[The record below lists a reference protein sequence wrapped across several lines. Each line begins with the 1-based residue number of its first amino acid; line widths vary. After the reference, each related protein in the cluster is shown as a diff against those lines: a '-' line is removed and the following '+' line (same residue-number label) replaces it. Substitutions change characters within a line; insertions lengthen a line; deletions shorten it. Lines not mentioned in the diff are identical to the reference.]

1 MEYRRIGRSGLK
13 ASVIGLGCNNF
24 GRRIDNKASRLVVHK
39 ALDLGI
45 TFFDTSDSYGIGG
58 GLSEQYLGRSLG
70 ARRKDVVLATKF
82 CNPMGEGPYAT
93 GASRRYVFRAVEAS
107 LKRLGTDWIDLYQ
120 LHRPDPQTP
129 IEETLEALSD
139 LVQAGKVRYI
149 GCSNFAAWQLVDADW
164 TARSRNLAAFISV
177 QNRYSLLDRDLER
190 EVAPAAVQH
199 GIGVLPFSPLEDGFL
214 TGKYKRGKR
223 PTKGTRLA
231 VWDAV
236 REAVLTE
243 ANFDKLGI
251 LEDFAGERGHSLVDL
266 AFGWL
271 ASQPHVSSVIAG
283 ATKPS
288 QVKKNVAAGD
298 WRLSSGDL
306 EELDARL
313 AVG

>member
-24 GRRIDNKASRLVVHK
+24 GRIIDNKASRLVVHK

-45 TFFDTSDSYGIGG
+45 TLFDTSDSYGIGG
-58 GLSEQYLGRSLG
+58 GLSEKYLGKALG

-82 CNPMGEGPYAT
+82 RSPMGEGPYAT
-93 GASRRYVFRAVEAS
+93 GASRRYVFQAVEAS

-139 LVQAGKVRYI
+139 LVHAGKVRYI

-164 TARSRNLAAFISV
+164 MARSRNLAPFISV

-190 EVAPAAVQH
+190 EVVPAALQH

-231 VWDAV
+231 VWDSV
-236 REAVLTE
+236 REAVLTD

-266 AFGWL
+266 AFAWL
-271 ASQPHVSSVIAG
+271 VSQPHVSSVIAG

-298 WRLSSGDL
+298 WRLSSAEL

-313 AVG
+313 AAG